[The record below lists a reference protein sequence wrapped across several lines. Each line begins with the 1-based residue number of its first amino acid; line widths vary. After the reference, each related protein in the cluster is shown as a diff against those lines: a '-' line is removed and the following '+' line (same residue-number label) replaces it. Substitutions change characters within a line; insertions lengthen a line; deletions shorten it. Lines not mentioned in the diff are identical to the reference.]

1 MDYKEFEE
9 NISNKLKK
17 IDINISQ
24 EQIEKLY
31 LYMNFLIEWNEKINL
46 TAIIEPEQI
55 IDKHFI
61 DSLTILKDINEADK
75 IIDVGTGAGFPRYTN
90 KNNEAKYQSNVI
102 RLFK

>member
-9 NISNKLKK
+9 NISDKLKK
-17 IDINISQ
+17 ININISQ

-31 LYMNFLIEWNEKINL
+31 LYMNFLIEWNEKMNL

-75 IIDVGTGAGFPRYTN
+75 IIDVGTGAGFPRYTT